1 MSRLDRTLKT
11 ILGLNLVCVGMSF
24 SQNASVIW
32 INAFPRD
39 TCFSG
44 EVVEQ
49 RFGNHIHGT
58 YGNDSALGEFEC
70 PPSPPPPYDAM
81 WWNIPGR
88 SWNEWGGLRCG
99 YDIRGWSSPSQTDTF
114 LLRFYSD
121 CDSTSPFVFRW
132 PDPSYL
138 SARCDSMFII
148 DLAGRFPKVNMFS
161 VDSLRVPW
169 NNNITVDRFLIIK
182 YGARLVDTI
191 TDITRMVWEGW
202 NLVSVPVTVA
212 DRRRTSVFPTSISN
226 AIGYTP
232 TGYITRDTL
241 EYGVGYW
248 LKFPS
253 TQSVPLTGDARIQDT
268 IAVVQGWNIIGSISQ
283 PVLVHNI
290 IQIPAGIVVSP
301 YFDYVNTG
309 YTPTAF
315 IVSMRGYWVKVSQNG
330 WLVLR

>member
-1 MSRLDRTLKT
+1 
-11 ILGLNLVCVGMSF
+11 
-24 SQNASVIW
+24 
-32 INAFPRD
+32 
-39 TCFSG
+39 
-44 EVVEQ
+44 
-49 RFGNHIHGT
+49 
-58 YGNDSALGEFEC
+58 
-70 PPSPPPPYDAM
+70 
-81 WWNIPGR
+81 
-88 SWNEWGGLRCG
+88 
-99 YDIRGWSSPSQTDTF
+99 
-114 LLRFYSD
+114 
-121 CDSTSPFVFRW
+121 
-132 PDPSYL
+132 
-138 SARCDSMFII
+138 MFII